1 MRFPEKIKDKIF
13 SPDTLFKQCEVWKKQ
28 GLLLVFTNGCFDI
41 LHKGHLE
48 ILSHAAG
55 LGDKLIVALN
65 TDASVKRLKGDLRP
79 VNDESFRCYMMASLE
94 IVDAVVLFD
103 ESTPADL
110 IQKITPD
117 VLVKG
122 GDYQADQIVG
132 SDHVL
137 KHGGQVCIVPFV
149 SGYSTTG
156 LIEKIQHL

>member
-1 MRFPEKIKDKIF
+1 MKFPEKIKDKIF
-13 SPDTLFKQCEVWKKQ
+13 SADALSEQCKLWKNQ
-28 GLLLVFTNGCFDI
+28 GSSLVFTNGCFDI

-65 TDASVKRLKGDLRP
+65 TDASVKRLKGEQRP
-79 VNDESFRCYMMASLE
+79 VNDEAFRSYMMASLE

-103 ESTPADL
+103 ESTPAEL
-110 IQKITPD
+110 IRKLIPN

-132 SDHVL
+132 ADHVVQQ
-137 KHGGQVCIVPFV
+137 GGRVCVVPFV
-149 SGYSTTG
+149 TGYSTTG
-156 LIEKIQHL
+156 LIDKIRQL